1 MKEGEKEGEVRIN
14 AEIPPNILK
23 DVLDDS
29 RKRKAEDAIDYRS
42 YKARVSAKGQYC
54 DAAGAAYLGIL
65 MALGTLRGV
74 GSRSTVLGIY
84 TKLTA
89 TNGERP
95 YRLRMNSRWISSSN

>member
-1 MKEGEKEGEVRIN
+1 MKEGGKEGEVQIN
-14 AEIPPNILK
+14 AEIPSNILK

-42 YKARVSAKGQYC
+42 YKARVSAKGQDC
-54 DAAGAAYLGIL
+54 DAAGAAYLGML
-65 MALGTLRGV
+65 MTLGTVRGI
-74 GSRSTVLGIY
+74 GSRSTVLGIN

-95 YRLRMNSRWISSSN
+95 CRLRMNSRWISFSN